1 MCFMRE
7 RMHRFRKEVLWIPET
22 RFVIVHVGSPHRFNP
37 GAEDA
42 PVGETSLCIPQTA
55 GEAADYSL
63 LAKRVR

>member
-1 MCFMRE
+1 MRE

-22 RFVIVHVGSPHRFNP
+22 RFVIVHVGSPHRFYP

-42 PVGETSLCIPQTA
+42 PVGETIFCILQTA
-55 GEAADYSL
+55 GEEADYSL